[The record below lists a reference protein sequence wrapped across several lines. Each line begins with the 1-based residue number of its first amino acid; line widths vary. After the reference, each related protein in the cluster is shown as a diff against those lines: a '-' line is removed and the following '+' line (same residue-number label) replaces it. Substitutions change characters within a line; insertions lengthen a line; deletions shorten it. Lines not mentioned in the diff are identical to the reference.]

1 MMWRFGER
9 VDAWLYIALL
19 LIGAACIALLSAR
32 FDFIADWSKGARA
45 SISPQSQALLK
56 QLPGELDAVSY
67 ARPGGDL
74 REKVRTFIAGWQQF
88 KPDLKLS
95 FVDPD
100 ADPAA
105 LSKTDVSVDGEIVLR
120 WHGREQHVVQL
131 DERDFGNALAR
142 LTRGRDRLVAFV
154 TGDGERSPAG
164 KANADVSLFAEQL
177 KQQGIRAL
185 SLNLTQNA
193 LIPGNTDLVVLASP
207 QAELL
212 PRSVKTLTDWLA
224 RGGNFLWL
232 TEPGDDDLGLS
243 PLGQA
248 LGVRVLPGVLVDGA
262 GARLGIGDPRMV
274 VANDYP
280 PQAITRGFA
289 VNTLFPQAAALAA
302 ASGAPWSIHPIL
314 SSSAQSWNQIAA
326 IDPTQPSTIKY
337 DAGSGELRG
346 PLDFG
351 FALTRLSPSPAKSE
365 QRVVVIGDGDFLSNM
380 YLNNGGNRA
389 FGQRVFDWLLGD
401 DALVSLPPR
410 GAPDR
415 LIHLTQADLAI
426 MTWGWLIVV
435 PLVLLIVGIT
445 IGVRRRRR

>member
-1 MMWRFGER
+1 MRRFRER
-9 VDAWLYIALL
+9 ADAWAYATLL
-19 LIGAACIALLSAR
+19 LIGAACIALLSVR
-32 FDFIADWSKGARA
+32 FGFTADWSKGARE
-45 SISPQSQALLK
+45 SISPPSQAILK

-67 ARPGGDL
+67 ARPGGEL
-74 REKVRTFIAGWQQF
+74 RETIRTFIEGWQRF

-105 LSKTDVSVDGEIVLR
+105 LRKAGVSVDGEIVLK

-154 TGDGERSPAG
+154 TGDGERAPDG
-164 KANADVSLFAEQL
+164 KANADVSAFAAQL
-177 KQQGIRAL
+177 SQQGIRAL
-185 SLNLTQNA
+185 SLNLAQNA
-193 LIPGNTDLVVLASP
+193 TIPGNTDLVVLASP
-207 QAELL
+207 QAELS
-212 PRSVKTLTDWLA
+212 PQAVKALTDWLA

-232 TEPGDDDLGLS
+232 TEPGNDDLGLS

-280 PQAITRGFA
+280 PQAITRGFQ
-289 VNTLFPQAAALAA
+289 VNTLFPQTAALAA
-302 ASGAPWSIHPIL
+302 ASGAPWAIHPIL
-314 SSSAQSWNQIAA
+314 SSSAQSWNQIAP
-326 IDPTQPSTIKY
+326 IDPAQPSTIKY
-337 DAGSGELRG
+337 DANSGELRG

-351 FALTRLSPSPAKSE
+351 FALIRLSPSPDKSE
-365 QRVVVIGDGDFLSNM
+365 QRAVVIGDGDFLSNT

-401 DALVSLPPR
+401 DALASLPPR
-410 GAPDR
+410 AAPDR
-415 LIHLTQADLAI
+415 VIHLTETDLAI
-426 MTWGWLIVV
+426 VTWGWLIAV
-435 PLVLLIVGIT
+435 PLILLIVGIA
-445 IGVRRRRR
+445 IGVLRRRR

>member
-1 MMWRFGER
+1 MRRRFSER
-9 VDAWLYIALL
+9 ADAWLFAALL
-19 LIGAACIALLSAR
+19 LIGAACIALLSVR
-32 FDFIADWSKGARA
+32 FDFVADWSKGARQ
-45 SISPQSQALLK
+45 SISPQSQAILK
-56 QLPGELDAVSY
+56 QLPGDVDVVSY
-67 ARPGGDL
+67 ARPGDL
-74 REKVRTFIAGWQQF
+74 RDLTRTFIESWQRF

-105 LSKTDVSVDGEIVLR
+105 MREAGVRADGEIVLK
-120 WHGREQHVVQL
+120 WHGRVQHVLQL
-131 DERDFGNALAR
+131 DEHDFGNALAR
-142 LTRGRDRLVAFV
+142 LTRGRDRLVAFI
-154 TGDGERSPAG
+154 TGDGERSPDG
-164 KANADVSLFAEQL
+164 KANADVSDFAAQL

-185 SLNLTQNA
+185 SLNLTQSA
-193 LIPGNTDLVVLASP
+193 VIPGNTDLVVLASP
-207 QAELL
+207 QAEL
-212 PRSVKTLTDWLA
+212 PPQAVKTLTDWLA

-232 TEPGDDDLGLS
+232 TEPGNDDLGLS

-248 LGVRVLPGVLVDGA
+248 LGVRILPGLLVDGA
-262 GARLGIGDPRMV
+262 GAKLGIGDPRMV

-280 PQAITRGFA
+280 PQAITRGFQ

-302 ASGAPWSIHPIL
+302 ASGAQWSIHPIL

-337 DAGSGELRG
+337 DASLGELRG

-351 FALTRLSPSPAKSE
+351 FALTRLSPSPDKSE
-365 QRVVVIGDGDFLSNM
+365 QRAVVIGDGDFLSNT

-401 DALVSLPPR
+401 DPLVSLPPR

-415 LIHLTQADLAI
+415 VIHLTQTDLALV
-426 MTWGWLIVV
+426 TWGWLVAV
-435 PLVLLIVGIT
+435 PIVLLIIGIV